1 MRGEIFAAS
10 SSGTLITWTQSGGG
24 YDEDYKD
31 NEAEDDE
38 DVVVNDLMMM

>member
-24 YDEDYKD
+24 YDEDNDDKD
-31 NEAEDDE
+31 AE

>member
-24 YDEDYKD
+24 FDEDDKD
-31 NEAEDDE
+31 NDVKDAQ

>member
-1 MRGEIFAAS
+1 MRGEIFAAP

-24 YDEDYKD
+24 YDEDDKD
-31 NEAEDDE
+31 NDEDAE